1 MFLRSI
7 HITNFRCFKQ
17 YEIQFVPGVTVL
29 FGKNGAGKSTLIHA
43 LHKALSFIMYSENI
57 YEKVK
62 SKGQNKYHRK
72 IVDVK
77 TITNNNPYL
86 HPKGFS
92 KGDFNNNKD
101 KVIEIEAFADF
112 DDNIQNVDWK
122 VSVFAN
128 NCKLRPSEFKD
139 AFRAFFNWHTATQRL
154 PLLAYISDSFPHVE
168 DNKKSKIVSKIRELR
183 NFGYFDWDEEA
194 GCTDEWIER
203 LETNLKQ
210 QVQLMLNGVVNDAE
224 GKPIGAKLREE
235 DQNEFEVLHK
245 ESSAIEKCFKVFTDD
260 PVFTSEK
267 NIQVSSLSIGKE
279 YGNVGKLCIIS
290 HDGEEY
296 SFHKLPAGYKRLFN
310 IVLDFAYRSYILS
323 EGRSTDIS
331 GVAIIDEIDLHL
343 HPALEK
349 VVLHQLRRT
358 FPNLQLIVSTHSPLV
373 LVGVD
378 TEDERNCIFRMTSG
392 DVCPESITDVYGLD
406 YNSGL
411 QDIMGVEPSDVEI
424 DSLISSAIY
433 LKENGAE
440 DQYNNLY
447 QLLLSKLH
455 NNEVLLSKLIERAG
469 RQ

>member
-1 MFLRSI
+1 MFLRSL
-7 HITNFRCFKQ
+7 HITNFRCFKR
-17 YEIQFVPGVTVL
+17 YEIKFASGVTVL

-62 SKGQNKYHRK
+62 SKGQNKYQRK

-101 KVIEIEAFADF
+101 KVIEIEAVADF
-112 DDNIQNVDWK
+112 DNKIQNIDWK
-122 VSVFAN
+122 MSVLAN

-139 AFRAFFNWHTATQRL
+139 AFKSFYDWHVDTQRL
-154 PLLAYISDSFPHVE
+154 PLLAYISDNFPHVE
-168 DNKKSKIVSKIRELR
+168 DNKKSKIVSKIRVLR

-210 QVQLMLNGVVNDAE
+210 QVQLMLKGVVSDEE
-224 GKPIGAKLREE
+224 GKPIGAKLLEE
-235 DQNEFEVLHK
+235 DKDEFDILHK

-260 PVFTSEK
+260 SVFASEK
-267 NIQVSSLSIGKE
+267 NIQVSSLAIGKE
-279 YGNVGKLCIIS
+279 YGNVGRLCIIS
-290 HDGEEY
+290 HDGKEY

-323 EGRSTDIS
+323 EGRSTDVS

-343 HPALEK
+343 HPELEK
-349 VVLHQLRRT
+349 IVLHQLRRT

-378 TEDERNCIFRMTSG
+378 TENEGNCIFRMTSG
-392 DVCPESITDVYGLD
+392 DDCPESITDVYGLD

-424 DSLISSAIY
+424 ESLISSAIY
-433 LKENGAE
+433 LKKNGAE

-455 NNEVLLSKLIERAG
+455 NNEVLLKKLIDRS
-469 RQ
+469 RKQ